1 MQDGE
6 SRKKNRKAKNIVGKI
21 RNKTDLARMKEYS
34 SKVWFGTI
42 KKTCIKSY
50 LMYRVFRSFYLF
62 LSKYPTTEI
71 EIS

>member
-1 MQDGE
+1 MVSG
-6 SRKKNRKAKNIVGKI
+6 KKHNKQKDVGKI

-50 LMYRVFRSFYLF
+50 LMYGVFH
-62 LSKYPTTEI
+62 KVE
-71 EIS
+71 

>member
-1 MQDGE
+1 MVSG
-6 SRKKNRKAKNIVGKI
+6 KKHNKQKDVGKI

-50 LMYRVFRSFYLF
+50 LMYRVFQPLYFI
-62 LSKYPTTEI
+62 LSKYPNIEI
-71 EIS
+71 EII

>member
-1 MQDGE
+1 MLLEVQDGE

-42 KKTCIKSY
+42 KKTCIKKLFDVPS
-50 LMYRVFRSFYLF
+50 VSFSF
-62 LSKYPTTEI
+62 FDF
-71 EIS
+71 

>member
-1 MQDGE
+1 MKQETSKG
-6 SRKKNRKAKNIVGKI
+6 KNIVGKI

-50 LMYRVFRSFYLF
+50 LMYRVFQSLYFILR
-62 LSKYPTTEI
+62 KYPNI
-71 EIS
+71 EIKII

>member
-1 MQDGE
+1 MRSYHVIGSARWRIKE
-6 SRKKNRKAKNIVGKI
+6 EKSKGKNIVGKI

-50 LMYRVFRSFYLF
+50 LMYRVFRSFYSIF
-62 LSKYPTTEI
+62 E
-71 EIS
+71 

>member
-1 MQDGE
+1 MANQG
-6 SRKKNRKAKNIVGKI
+6 RKIERQKNIVGKI

-50 LMYRVFRSFYLF
+50 LMYRVFHILF
-62 LSKYPTTEI
+62 SIFK
-71 EIS
+71 

>member
-1 MQDGE
+1 MVSG
-6 SRKKNRKAKNIVGKI
+6 KKHNKQKDVGKI

>member
-1 MQDGE
+1 MVSG
-6 SRKKNRKAKNIVGKI
+6 KKHNKQKDVGKI

-50 LMYRVFRSFYLF
+50 LMCRVSQYFMLT
-62 LSKYPTTEI
+62 LTK
-71 EIS
+71 

>member
-1 MQDGE
+1 MKQETSKG
-6 SRKKNRKAKNIVGKI
+6 KNIVGKI

-62 LSKYPTTEI
+62 LNKYPTTEI

>member
-1 MQDGE
+1 MLLEVQDGE

-50 LMYRVFRSFYLF
+50 LMYRVFHLLISIF
-62 LSKYPTTEI
+62 KQTTKH
-71 EIS
+71 